1 MLNQQHG
8 ALCCLGPSPRGGILN
23 GYSPVNP
30 VCGSGVKGLPS
41 QATERLF
48 KSVQGVNFTWV
59 ALYPRQ
65 NN

>member
-41 QATERLF
+41 HAIEMIQV
-48 KSVQGVNFTWV
+48 S
-59 ALYPRQ
+59 PRCEFHMDCFASGAE
-65 NN
+65 